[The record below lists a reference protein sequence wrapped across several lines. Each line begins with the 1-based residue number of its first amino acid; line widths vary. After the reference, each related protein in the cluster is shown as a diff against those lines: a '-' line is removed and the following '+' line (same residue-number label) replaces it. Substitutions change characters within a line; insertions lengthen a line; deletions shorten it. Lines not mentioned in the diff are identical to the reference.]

1 MLRFIVLICTLGHS
15 PAILARPQPI
25 WVYQSGPINAL
36 MQGLFTGTVSCKE
49 LLQQGKLGLGLG
61 TFDALD
67 GEMIVVDGQ
76 VYQAREDGSV
86 VRKKECL
93 SPFAVLSELPQDVAV
108 SALKDLSR
116 DSFEQKLTELT
127 SNLNGIDVIR
137 LDGEFTSLSL
147 RIAPRQ
153 KPPYPKLADAV
164 KTQPVFSFGSI
175 KGTIVGFRFPAYTN
189 SLNVSGYHLHFISDD
204 RRHGGHVFDFS
215 LKSGKLRMQGAAG
228 LKMAI
233 PQDESFAKTI
243 LTPHSEEEMKKV
255 ESQRK

>member
-1 MLRFIVLICTLGHS
+1 MLRFIVLLCALGHTTAS
-15 PAILARPQPI
+15 LARSQPI
-25 WVYQSGPINAL
+25 WVYQSGPINAV

-49 LLQQGKLGLGLG
+49 LLHQGNLGLG

-93 SPFAVLSELPQDVAV
+93 SPFAVLSELPEDVAV
-108 SALKDLSR
+108 NELKDLTR
-116 DSFEQKLTELT
+116 DSFEQKLTELS

-147 RIAPRQ
+147 RIAPKQ
-153 KPPYPKLADAV
+153 KKPYPKLADAV

-233 PQDESFAKTI
+233 PQDKSFAKTI
-243 LTPHSEEEMKKV
+243 LTPHSDEEMKKV

>member
-1 MLRFIVLICTLGHS
+1 MLRFIVLFCALCHS
-15 PAILARPQPI
+15 TTSLARSQPI
-25 WVYQSGPINAL
+25 WVYQSGPINAV

-49 LLQQGKLGLGLG
+49 LLKQGKLGLG

-76 VYQAREDGSV
+76 VFQAREDGSV
-86 VRKKECL
+86 VRKMECL
-93 SPFAVLSELPQDVAV
+93 SPFAVLSELPQDVPV
-108 SALKDLSR
+108 SAVKDLNR
-116 DSFEQKLTELT
+116 DSFEQKLNEL
-127 SNLNGIDVIR
+127 SGNLNGIDVIR

-153 KPPYPKLADAV
+153 KKPYPKLADAV
-164 KTQPVFSFGSI
+164 KTQPVFSFSSI
-175 KGTIVGFRFPAYTN
+175 KGTIVGFRFPTYTN

-215 LKSGKLRMQGAAG
+215 LKSGRLRMQGAAG

-243 LTPHSEEEMKKV
+243 LTPHSEEEIKKV